1 MNKTLRQIL
10 CVLHFV
16 LLLTA
21 CRQQQVSSRDIT
33 LDISVKGHLV
43 GESNIIV
50 SVRDKDGNS
59 IENPGALALRGDMDH
74 AGMAPVF
81 AEASDAT
88 NGVFTLPFEWTMAG
102 TWILEA
108 SLTLDSG
115 EVVTDTFRYEILSQA
130 GDQNSSDMD
139 HSSGDAR
146 TMEGA
151 GHSDMGGESSAVY
164 LQIANMGRS
173 AVIIS
178 GASSTV
184 AQQVE
189 FHRTVLENEIA
200 RMEPVESL
208 VIPAGATLEL
218 RPGGLHIMLRQ
229 LRTDLKPG
237 SSLDLHLVLATGEM
251 IQLSIPIMNMLM
263 DEDAAPTTV
272 GDLVFS
278 KLWARPANAG
288 APGDTVTEAVEPGTS
303 E

>member
-21 CRQQQVSSRDIT
+21 CRQKQVSSRDIT
-33 LDISVKGHLV
+33 LDISVNGILV

-59 IENPGALALRGDMDH
+59 IENPGALALRGDMEH

-139 HSSGDAR
+139 HSSGDTR

-178 GASSTV
+178 SASSTV

-218 RPGGLHIMLRQ
+218 HPGGLHIMLRQ

-288 APGDTVTEAVEPGTS
+288 ATGETVTEAVDSNTS

>member
-21 CRQQQVSSRDIT
+21 CRQKQVSSRDIA
-33 LDISVKGHLV
+33 LDVSVNGILV

-130 GDQNSSDMD
+130 GDQNRSDMD

-178 GASSTV
+178 SASSTV

-200 RMEPVESL
+200 RMEPVETL
-208 VIPAGATLEL
+208 IIPAGDTLEL

-288 APGDTVTEAVEPGTS
+288 ASGETVTEAVDSNTS

>member
-33 LDISVKGHLV
+33 LDVSVKGHLV

-108 SLTLDSG
+108 SLALDSG
-115 EVVTDTFRYEILSQA
+115 EVVTDTFRYEILSQT

-139 HSSGDAR
+139 HSSGDTR

-151 GHSDMGGESSAVY
+151 GHSDMSGESSAVY
-164 LQIANMGRS
+164 LQITNKGRS

-189 FHRTVLENEIA
+189 FHRTVVENEIA
-200 RMEPVESL
+200 RMEPLESL
-208 VIPAGATLEL
+208 VIPAGETLEL
-218 RPGGLHIMLRQ
+218 RPGSVHIMLRQ

-237 SSLDLHLVLATGEM
+237 SNLDLHLGLATGEM
-251 IQLSIPIMNMLM
+251 VQLSIPIMNMLM
-263 DEDAAPTTV
+263 NEDADPTTV
-272 GDLVFS
+272 GDLVFN

-288 APGDTVTEAVEPGTS
+288 ATGDSVTEPVDSNTS